1 MTTHDFPMILRNV
14 INECVRRD
22 SPSGIYFGIVITPSP
37 LKISVEQ
44 KLFLTEK
51 HLVLTRNVTN
61 FKTTETIAWT
71 SENKSG
77 GSGDSSFAS
86 HNHQIQG
93 TKEITI
99 NNALKA
105 GEKVILLREQGG
117 QKFIVL
123 DRVGSNG

>member
-77 GSGDSSFAS
+77 GSGDSSFAA